1 MPSCDMVKVIRPV
14 AKLARS
20 KYVILGGS
28 DLLQKELG
36 IICWKSRQKRN
47 PDGASLV
54 EIQRGNLFGLGEII
68 PRERMWILS
77 PQVPTVQHIIT
88 LSGNQIWC

>member
-1 MPSCDMVKVIRPV
+1 M
-14 AKLARS
+14 
-20 KYVILGGS
+20 
-28 DLLQKELG
+28 QKELR

-54 EIQRGNLFGLGEII
+54 EIQRGSLFSLGEII

-77 PQVPTVQHIIT
+77 PQVPTV
-88 LSGNQIWC
+88 